1 MSRKFFTPLI
11 AFIMCLASCSFI
23 SKDFDTSDKDNLI
36 IQLITY
42 VLDQAHYLDKDIND
56 EFSEKVFKTFIDN
69 LDPSKR
75 YFYAS
80 DIEEF
85 SEYKYL
91 IDDAFKNPNLDFFNL
106 VYNRYNIRLVESKSI
121 FELILSQPFDF
132 SKEEIF
138 ESDFELLDFVQTKSE
153 LYERWRKL
161 LKTYVIENYHDE
173 IEDDLKKLEKDSSF
187 VVRKPELIEKEN
199 RELLNETML
208 QNFKFISE
216 EMQRSDWFSVYINS
230 FVSQYDPN
238 TSYLDPESK
247 DRFDVD
253 MSGNYAGIGAR
264 LQKKIDKVEI
274 TEVISGGP
282 AWRDNKLEK
291 GDAILKVRQD
301 NEEEPV
307 SILNMRLSEAVKLI
321 KGKKGTKVHLTVK
334 KVDGSISEITVK
346 RDIVLLEETYIK
358 SSFVQKDSSIYGVI
372 NIPKFYIDFDNQSN
386 RDAAKDLKIE
396 IERLKE
402 VGVQG
407 LIIDLRNNGGGSLK
421 TVVDMAGM
429 FIKNGP
435 VVQVKYFDK
444 EKQVLRD
451 RDKNILWKGPLVI
464 LVNEGSASASEI
476 LAAAMQDY
484 KRAIIIGGNQTWGK
498 GTVQTVFPLNRM
510 VRGNTNG
517 DLGALRYTTQKY
529 YRINGGSV
537 QLEGVKSDIN
547 VPYRYKYLEFGEK
560 DSENPLKWDEID
572 KVEFTPWNSNFDF
585 DEAINKSNLR
595 MASNEYLKLI
605 DENAKWIKFIRDN
618 KIINLNYEKFKLEI
632 NENLTK
638 TEKFK
643 ILNDYSMNYNFKSLP
658 YEIDLIKNDSVLGL
672 KRKRWHASLNKDL
685 YIDEALN
692 VLSDLRFSIHNKP
705 ENEPTEF
712 DARYGN
718 EPGDG
723 IVSGSV
729 LRPGGDGLIFL
740 STSTNIQT
748 TNN

>member
-1 MSRKFFTPLI
+1 MKKNLFTSLI
-11 AFIMCLASCSFI
+11 AFIMCLASCSFV
-23 SKDFDTSDKDNLI
+23 SKDFDTSDKDSLV

-42 VLDQAHYLDKDIND
+42 VLDQAHYLDKEIDD
-56 EFSEKVFKTFIDN
+56 DFSEKVFNTFLEN
-69 LDPSKR
+69 LDPYKR

-91 IDDAFKNPNLDFFNL
+91 IDDAFKIPNLDFFDL
-106 VYNRYNIRLVESKSI
+106 VYERYKKRMSESEKI
-121 FELILSQPFDF
+121 FNNILSNPFDF
-132 SKEEIF
+132 SKDEVCEC
-138 ESDFELLDFVQTKSE
+138 DFEVLDYVQTNEE
-153 LYERWRKL
+153 LYDRWRKL
-161 LKTYVIENYHDE
+161 LKIYVIENYHNE
-173 IEDDLKKLEKDSSF
+173 IEDDLRKLEKDSLF
-187 VVRKPELIEKEN
+187 QIRNIDLIEKET
-199 RELLNETML
+199 RESLSETMI
-208 QNFKFISE
+208 QNYKFVSE

-282 AWRDNKLEK
+282 AWRDNTLEK

-301 NEEEPV
+301 DEEEPV
-307 SILNMRLSEAVKLI
+307 SILTMRLSEAVKLI
-321 KGKKGTKVHLTVK
+321 KGEKGTKVHLTVK
-334 KVDGSISEITVK
+334 KVDGSISEVTVK
-346 RDIVLLEETYIK
+346 RDIVQLEETYIK
-358 SSFVQKDSSIYGVI
+358 SSIVKKDNNNYGII

-386 RDAAKDLKIE
+386 RDAAKDLKTE

-402 VGVQG
+402 QG
-407 LIIDLRNNGGGSLK
+407 IKGLVIDLRNNGGGALK

-444 EKQVLRD
+444 EKQVLSDRD
-451 RDKNILWKGPLVI
+451 RSILWTGPLVI

-498 GTVQTVFPLNRM
+498 GTVQNVFPLNRM

-547 VPYRYKYLEFGEK
+547 VPYRYKYLDFGEK
-560 DSENPLKWDEID
+560 DSENPLEWDEID
-572 KVEFTPWNSNFDF
+572 DVDYTTWQSNFDF
-585 DEAINKSNLR
+585 DQAIQKSKDR
-595 MASNEYLKLI
+595 MSNNEYLKLV
-605 DENAKWIKFIRDN
+605 DENAKWIKTVRDD
-618 KIINLNYEKFKLEI
+618 KLINLNYDNFKKELE
-632 NENLTK
+632 ENLSETK
-638 TEKFK
+638 KFDA
-643 ILNDYSMNYNFKSLP
+643 LNDFSMDFNFKSLP
-658 YEIDLIKNDSVLGL
+658 YEVDLIEKDSVLGI
-672 KRKRWHASLNKDL
+672 KRKRWHKSLNKDV

-692 VLSDLRFSIHNKP
+692 VLSDLRFSYL
-705 ENEPTEF
+705 EN
-712 DARYGN
+712 
-718 EPGDG
+718 
-723 IVSGSV
+723 
-729 LRPGGDGLIFL
+729 
-740 STSTNIQT
+740 
-748 TNN
+748 

>member
-1 MSRKFFTPLI
+1 MSKNLFTLLI
-11 AFIMCLASCSFI
+11 AFIMCLASCSFV

-42 VLDQAHYLDKDIND
+42 VLDQAHYLDKEIND
-56 EFSEKVFKTFIDN
+56 EFSEKVFYTFLEN
-69 LDPSKR
+69 LDPYKR

-85 SEYKYL
+85 SKYKYL
-91 IDDAFKNPNLDFFNL
+91 IDDAFKNPNLDFFEL
-106 VYNRYNIRLVESKSI
+106 VYKRYTKRMLESEKI
-121 FELILSQPFDF
+121 FNDILTKPFDF
-132 SKEEIF
+132 NKDEIC
-138 ESDFELLDFVQTKSE
+138 ECDFEELDYVKTKDQ
-153 LYERWRKL
+153 LFDRWRKL
-161 LKTYVIENYHDE
+161 LKIYVIENYHNE
-173 IEDDLKKLEKDSSF
+173 IEDDLRKSKDDSDF
-187 VVRKPELIEKEN
+187 IPRNPVLIEKKT
-199 RELLNETML
+199 RESLKETMQ
-208 QNFKFISE
+208 QNYAFISE

-282 AWRDNKLEK
+282 AWRDNILEK

-301 NEEEPV
+301 NEDEPV
-307 SILNMRLSEAVKLI
+307 GILNMRLSEAVKLI

-334 KVDGSISEITVK
+334 KVDGTVTEVTVK

-358 SSFVQKDSSIYGVI
+358 SSIVEKDNNTYGLI

-386 RDAAKDLKIE
+386 RDAAKDLRTE

-402 VGVQG
+402 QGIQG
-407 LIIDLRNNGGGSLK
+407 LVIDLRNNGGGALK

-444 EKQVLRD
+444 EKQVLSDRD
-451 RDKNILWKGPLVI
+451 RSVLWTGPLVI

-498 GTVQTVFPLNRM
+498 GTVQNVFPLNRM

-560 DSENPLKWDEID
+560 DSENPLQWDEID
-572 KVEFTPWNSNFDF
+572 KVEFDTWNSNFNF
-585 DEAINKSNLR
+585 EEAITKSNKR
-595 MASNEYLKLI
+595 MANNEYLKLV
-605 DENAKWIKFIRDN
+605 DENAKWIKSVRDN
-618 KIINLNYEKFKLEI
+618 KLINLNYDKFKLELE
-632 NENLTK
+632 ENSSI

-643 ILNDYSMNYNFKSLP
+643 ALNDYSMNYSFKSLP
-658 YEIDLIKNDSVLGL
+658 YELDLIKNDSVLGL
-672 KRKRWHASLNKDL
+672 KRERWHKSLNKDF

-692 VLSDLRFSIHNKP
+692 VLSDLRFSYLDN
-705 ENEPTEF
+705 
-712 DARYGN
+712 
-718 EPGDG
+718 
-723 IVSGSV
+723 
-729 LRPGGDGLIFL
+729 
-740 STSTNIQT
+740 
-748 TNN
+748 

>member
-1 MSRKFFTPLI
+1 MSKNLFTLLI
-11 AFIMCLASCSFI
+11 AFIMCLASCSFV

-42 VLDQAHYLDKDIND
+42 VLDQAHYLDKEIND
-56 EFSEKVFKTFIDN
+56 EFSEKVFDTFLEN
-69 LDPSKR
+69 LDPYKR

-80 DIEEF
+80 DIDEF
-85 SEYKYL
+85 SKYKYL
-91 IDDAFKNPNLDFFNL
+91 IDDAFKNPNLDFFEL
-106 VYNRYNIRLVESKSI
+106 VYKRYTKRMLESEKI
-121 FELILSQPFDF
+121 FNDILSKPFDF
-132 SKEEIF
+132 NKNEVCEC
-138 ESDFELLDFVQTKSE
+138 DFEELDYVKTKDQ
-153 LYERWRKL
+153 LFDRWRKL
-161 LKTYVIENYHDE
+161 LKIYVIENYHNE
-173 IEDDLKKLEKDSSF
+173 IEDDLRKSKEDSDF
-187 VVRKPELIEKEN
+187 ILRNPVLIEKKT
-199 RELLNETML
+199 RETLKETMQ
-208 QNFKFISE
+208 QNYAFISE

-282 AWRDNKLEK
+282 AWRDNSLEK

-301 NEEEPV
+301 DEDEPV
-307 SILNMRLSEAVKLI
+307 GILNMRLGEAVKLI

-334 KVDGSISEITVK
+334 KVDGSVTEVTVK

-358 SSFVQKDSSIYGVI
+358 SSIVEKDNNTYGLI

-386 RDAAKDLKIE
+386 RDAAKDLRTE

-402 VGVQG
+402 EGIQG
-407 LIIDLRNNGGGSLK
+407 LVIDLRNNGGGALK

-444 EKQVLRD
+444 EKQVLSDRD
-451 RDKNILWKGPLVI
+451 RSVLWTGPLVI

-498 GTVQTVFPLNRM
+498 GTVQNVFPLNRM

-560 DSENPLKWDEID
+560 DSENPLQWDEID
-572 KVEFTPWNSNFDF
+572 KVEFDTWNSNFNF
-585 DEAINKSNLR
+585 EEAITKSNKR
-595 MASNEYLKLI
+595 MANNEYLKLV
-605 DENAKWIKFIRDN
+605 DENAKWIKSVRDN
-618 KIINLNYEKFKLEI
+618 KLINLNYDKFKLELE
-632 NENLTK
+632 ENSSI

-643 ILNDYSMNYNFKSLP
+643 ALNDYSMNYSFKSLP

-672 KRKRWHASLNKDL
+672 KRERWHKSLNKDF

-692 VLSDLRFSIHNKP
+692 VLSDLRFSYLDN
-705 ENEPTEF
+705 
-712 DARYGN
+712 
-718 EPGDG
+718 
-723 IVSGSV
+723 
-729 LRPGGDGLIFL
+729 
-740 STSTNIQT
+740 
-748 TNN
+748 